1 MLEDYWGAVPFNHT
15 GTSRMILELEYN
27 EDLDEYFIVI
37 PESMLANLEWED
49 GDMLEYEVE
58 EGILR
63 IFKI

>member
-1 MLEDYWGAVPFNHT
+1 
-15 GTSRMILELEYN
+15 MILELEYN